1 MPRLE
6 LLKRVGSIHQ
16 LAGAKRYVLADGR
29 GAGVECVDV
38 RTGSGLC
45 YTVMPGRGMDI
56 GCCEFKGIPI
66 AYLSKVGI
74 SAPAYFTGVK
84 DQWRQ
89 CFPGGLL
96 STCGLGNVGPFC
108 TDETAGIGAQ
118 DFSQH
123 GRISNQC
130 AENICLQERWHGEQF
145 EVTVS
150 GTVHEAQLRAEHFS
164 LCRTVR
170 SCLGESRIFIDD
182 VITNEDYIERP
193 CMFLYHM
200 NFGYPLIDAGAQI
213 LLGAQTPLDA
223 SQTPEKPELLPPP
236 QHGASEALSFFRTCA
251 KQDVAAIYNRQLSV
265 LVYIRY
271 SADTMPYLTKWKML
285 AEADYVVGLEAGNCT
300 ARGGRAFH
308 RAHECLPMLA
318 GQAQIRNSLEIG
330 VLHGEAEIA
339 PFLKDIGAA

>member
-1 MPRLE
+1 MLSAHCS
-6 LLKRVGSIHQ
+6 KTSVYGS
-16 LAGAKRYVLADGR
+16 D
-29 GAGVECVDV
+29 
-38 RTGSGLC
+38 
-45 YTVMPGRGMDI
+45 
-56 GCCEFKGIPI
+56 
-66 AYLSKVGI
+66 
-74 SAPAYFTGVK
+74 APAYFTGVK

-182 VITNEDYIERP
+182 VITNEDFIERTGISSRARLP
-193 CMFLYHM
+193 AH
-200 NFGYPLIDAGAQI
+200 ARRTGADQKQP
-213 LLGAQTPLDA
+213 GNRRSPRRSGDR
-223 SQTPEKPELLPPP
+223 SVPEG
-236 QHGASEALSFFRTCA
+236 H
-251 KQDVAAIYNRQLSV
+251 
-265 LVYIRY
+265 
-271 SADTMPYLTKWKML
+271 
-285 AEADYVVGLEAGNCT
+285 
-300 ARGGRAFH
+300 RGGVNRKEGFY
-308 RAHECLPMLA
+308 ETGTNYPGNL
-318 GQAQIRNSLEIG
+318 
-330 VLHGEAEIA
+330 
-339 PFLKDIGAA
+339 